1 MLVKR
6 KRRKGPGQEGLITA
20 SPFLMPSLIGLL
32 VFSLLPLLI
41 SAFISLTDWN
51 GLDQLTAPG
60 FFQEHFIGLD
70 NYKAILS
77 SPEFWGVLWNTFRYI
92 IMYIPLMLVASLGV
106 AYLLSRQRPG
116 VTAFRIIY
124 YIPVLTSWVAASMI
138 WKSMLSP
145 EYGAVNNILAV
156 FGIQGPGWLLD
167 EAWAMPA
174 IVLVSVWKDMGFFGL
189 ILLSGMVG
197 INKSYYYVVSI
208 LIAVVAM
215 IPFLWMIS
223 TSLKSRGA
231 LMSIPIEWIP
241 AEPSLDA
248 YGEVF
253 SRFPFLKTIGNS
265 LFISV
270 SYTVITLISASMA
283 AFAFAKIRFRC
294 ANLLLKLYL
303 ATMMIP
309 TQVTMIPLF
318 VIMNRLGLIDSYASV
333 ILPSI
338 FRPFA
343 VFMLVQQM
351 RTVPVDY
358 LDAARVDGANI
369 FQVYSRVALPLC
381 APTLATL
388 AVTTFMESWNDYLWP
403 LLMLTDRAKMTLPI
417 ALSTLNGQY
426 NTEYNVLMAG
436 SLISM
441 IPIIIIYL
449 FAQKHFKNGLM
460 AGGIK
465 G

>member
-1 MLVKR
+1 M
-6 KRRKGPGQEGLITA
+6 
-20 SPFLMPSLIGLL
+20 
-32 VFSLLPLLI
+32 
-41 SAFISLTDWN
+41 
-51 GLDQLTAPG
+51 
-60 FFQEHFIGLD
+60 
-70 NYKAILS
+70 
-77 SPEFWGVLWNTFRYI
+77 
-92 IMYIPLMLVASLGV
+92 
-106 AYLLSRQRPG
+106 
-116 VTAFRIIY
+116 
-124 YIPVLTSWVAASMI
+124 
-138 WKSMLSP
+138 
-145 EYGAVNNILAV
+145 
-156 FGIQGPGWLLD
+156 
-167 EAWAMPA
+167 
-174 IVLVSVWKDMGFFGL
+174 
-189 ILLSGMVG
+189 
-197 INKSYYYVVSI
+197 
-208 LIAVVAM
+208 
-215 IPFLWMIS
+215 
-223 TSLKSRGA
+223 
-231 LMSIPIEWIP
+231 
-241 AEPSLDA
+241 DA
-248 YGEVF
+248 YGDI
-253 SRFPFLKTIGNS
+253 FPFSILKTLGETAS
-265 LFISV
+265 FYSV

-283 AFAFAKIRFRC
+283 AFALPKSVSAARTC
-294 ANLLLKLYL
+294 CSKLCL
-303 ATMMIP
+303 ATVMIP

-318 VIMNRLGLIDSYASV
+318 VIMNQLGLIDSYASV

-460 AGGIK
+460 ARRHQGEPMRYCVPARRGHWRFPYPGGMAALCWALR
-465 G
+465 GQGS